1 MKPRSLFVFPIIV
14 GTFVNFAGTVVVGG
28 GLGFFLALGA
38 GTDSGIVA
46 TDLATYTLPLA
57 LFVSFVAIAFSVI
70 GGYAAAQTASTRRI
84 LHATLSGILVSLVG
98 LVMLLVTPDG
108 QSPVNLILNI
118 LGVPAV
124 ILAAFLGGRWAALGN
139 TEETSV
145 IDAQVARTGLSAQAV
160 YALGTIL
167 IVGYAGATGA
177 LYKHTPACTVETV
190 YIQGTM
196 YTTSQGSGNDP
207 ASSGELETYSAG
219 TAKIFDELEKRRD
232 VKAILIE
239 VDSGG
244 GSPVAGE
251 ELARAIKD
259 SSKPTIALVRSIG
272 ASAAYWAASGA
283 DTIIA
288 SPNSDVGGIG
298 VQVNY
303 LDSYKRNLEEGL
315 NPNVI
320 TSAKFKTLGDPN
332 LPLSEEARAIIQR
345 DVDEVHKNFVAAV
358 AENRGLSI
366 EEVESLADGA
376 TMLGSMAL
384 REGLIDQVGGFAE
397 AKDLLTEILGEE
409 PRICESYY
417 PKQTEEAF

>member
-1 MKPRSLFVFPIIV
+1 MKPRSLFLFPIIV
-14 GTFVNFAGTVVVGG
+14 GAFVNFAGTVVVGG

-38 GTDSGIVA
+38 GTDSGMVA

-57 LFVSFVAIAFSVI
+57 LFVSFVAMAFSVI

-84 LHATLSGILVSLVG
+84 LHAVLSGVLVSLVG

-108 QSPVNLILNI
+108 QTSINLVLNV

-124 ILAAFLGGRWAALGN
+124 ILGAFLGGRWATLGN
-139 TEETSV
+139 PEETTWLDSV
-145 IDAQVARTGLSAQAV
+145 APRVGVSTTVLYVVATLLVVAYTVAV
-160 YALGTIL
+160 G
-167 IVGYAGATGA
+167 VW
-177 LYKHTPACTVETV
+177 YKHTPACTVETV

-196 YTTSQGSGNDP
+196 YTTSQGSGSDP

-219 TAKIFDELEKRRD
+219 TAKIFEELEKRRD

-251 ELARAIKD
+251 ELANAIKA
-259 SSKPTIALVRSIG
+259 SSKPTVALVRSIG

-288 SPNSDVGGIG
+288 SSNSDVGGIG

-332 LPLSEEARAIIQR
+332 LPLSSEARAIIQR
-345 DVDEVHKNFVAAV
+345 DVDEVHRNFVAAV

-366 EEVESLADGA
+366 EEVEGLADGA
-376 TMLGSMAL
+376 TVLGSMAL

-397 AKDLLTEILGEE
+397 TKQLLAEILGEE

-417 PKQTEEAF
+417 PAETESTY